1 MHKHTDICICIDL
14 YTYIC
19 IYTSTATTNLHR
31 QTGALQVFVVAEE
44 GAHALEP
51 NLCRR
56 THVCAEK
63 SDSDPRCRPAAGS
76 WRVSEGQRAHA
87 AALPRCSPRHRFA
100 PRPGTWRPRTPGSVP
115 CPRRAKKSVAT
126 PGVAP
131 PPGCVQAPCR
141 LGTARNLVPRNLV
154 DPGSGS
160 VGVHCAPPAAGQV
173 DGGEICP
180 RHARQHGEHVRPRH
194 ARFIASARR
203 EASTPASA
211 G

>member
-131 PPGCVQAPCR
+131 PPEVASRRRAALARRATSFRATSLIRDQDPWVSIVRHRQRAR
-141 LGTARNLVPRNLV
+141 STA
-154 DPGSGS
+154 
-160 VGVHCAPPAAGQV
+160 
-173 DGGEICP
+173 
-180 RHARQHGEHVRPRH
+180 
-194 ARFIASARR
+194 ARFAPATR
-203 EASTPASA
+203 ASTASTSGPVTRA
-211 G
+211 S